1 MFDLQVGEQR
11 LRLRGF
17 QGERDLNDVLMLHS
31 DPETASLM
39 SIDYIVPPGPKL
51 RETYK
56 KNIEENSEMFCIV
69 EVSVDGYWMFV
80 GFVGLFGSPE
90 ARLRRESAYAIGIYK
105 DYWNK
110 GYGTA
115 VTKFVVRYAFEN
127 LFMHRIWLG
136 TVEGNDR
143 AIAVYQKCGFIVEGS
158 ERGAVMQNGKW
169 KDIIKMSM
177 LIDDWNARGADARGI
192 PDLEAPEEGGPVDE
206 TGVNPKHIEI
216 VIQQTY
222 CSRAKAVR
230 LRAFRTSPTDDLE
243 GIQSLFNN
251 AEVAPLITERFVIP
265 RGPKLKDDFKG
276 LIETETEIF
285 CTIETTPPRT
295 ETEGTGEFKPEFV
308 GFTALWAQPQRGQR
322 HSKYSIVLSPKF
334 WNKGYGKVITKFM
347 VDYAFLNLNMHRIS
361 LEVYEG
367 NDRAAAKDDKEKQTS
382 PMGGGKILFLW
393 VFLTKIGMS

>member
-143 AIAVYQKCGFIVEGS
+143 AIAVYQKWCVFSSSPDWSTNRSPYAQRIHRGREGTWSSYARREVEGHH
-158 ERGAVMQNGKW
+158 Q
-169 KDIIKMSM
+169 
-177 LIDDWNARGADARGI
+177 
-192 PDLEAPEEGGPVDE
+192 DE
-206 TGVNPKHIEI
+206 
-216 VIQQTY
+216 
-222 CSRAKAVR
+222 
-230 LRAFRTSPTDDLE
+230 
-243 GIQSLFNN
+243 
-251 AEVAPLITERFVIP
+251 
-265 RGPKLKDDFKG
+265 
-276 LIETETEIF
+276 
-285 CTIETTPPRT
+285 
-295 ETEGTGEFKPEFV
+295 
-308 GFTALWAQPQRGQR
+308 
-322 HSKYSIVLSPKF
+322 
-334 WNKGYGKVITKFM
+334 
-347 VDYAFLNLNMHRIS
+347 YAHR
-361 LEVYEG
+361 
-367 NDRAAAKDDKEKQTS
+367 
-382 PMGGGKILFLW
+382 
-393 VFLTKIGMS
+393 